1 MHRSLSA
8 ETVKSSVPGV
18 IPCYPAADVIPY
30 YPAANVIPCYPATD
44 VIPRY
49 PAAYVIPCYPAANV
63 IPCYPAARCT
73 QPFSSSTWEAL
84 SCLSGRE
91 VCAKRP

>member
-30 YPAANVIPCYPATD
+30 NPAAYIIPCYPAAYIIPCYPAT
-44 VIPRY
+44 
-49 PAAYVIPCYPAANV
+49 YVNPCYPATYVN
-63 IPCYPAARCT
+63 PCYPAARCT

-84 SCLSGRE
+84 SCPVGKE

>member
-30 YPAANVIPCYPATD
+30 YPAANIIPRYPASY

-49 PAAYVIPCYPAANV
+49 PATYFIPCYPAV
-63 IPCYPAARCT
+63 RCT
-73 QPFSSSTWEAL
+73 QPFSYSTWEAL
-84 SCLSGRE
+84 SCPVNRE